1 MNTITKREIID
12 AIAKEHKVPRQVAK
26 LVVQRFLESVIEAIR
41 DGNRLEF
48 RDFGVFEPR
57 ERAAFTAQ
65 NPRTMAPVEVPAR
78 WVIKFKP
85 GRKMQ
90 QALDEIVESPIVT
103 AANPE
108 VLDFMSEA
116 EGKTAKPVR
125 QPIKLD
131 PDDTNN

>member
-1 MNTITKREIID
+1 VKTITKREIID
-12 AIAKEHKVPRQVAK
+12 AIAKEHKVPRQTAK
-26 LVVQRFLESVIEAIR
+26 LVVQRFLESVIESIR
-41 DGNRLEF
+41 EGNRLEF

-57 ERAAFTAQ
+57 ERAAFVAQ

-90 QALDEIVESPIVT
+90 QALDEIGEPMVVT
-103 AANPE
+103 DANPE
-108 VLDFMSEA
+108 ALEFIDASSS
-116 EGKTAKPVR
+116 R
-125 QPIKLD
+125 QNRPRRAPIILD